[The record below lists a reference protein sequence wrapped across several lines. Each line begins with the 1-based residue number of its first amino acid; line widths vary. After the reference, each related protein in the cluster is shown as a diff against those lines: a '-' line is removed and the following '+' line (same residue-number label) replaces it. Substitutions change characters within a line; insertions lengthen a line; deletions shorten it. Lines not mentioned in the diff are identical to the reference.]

1 MEQDLLEKG
10 NSSPTTAQVFYSVF
24 DPPETEPRTP
34 SPTLLGPV
42 PKKFDKAAF
51 GPVVFTSKLQKKAR
65 NIGLTISRH
74 FFLSATHFGYSRH
87 ENPAR
92 IKKYAEIKGM
102 KVRIDTGDANT
113 KGENGKYSITLFKSK
128 VQSRVYT
135 ESKDLAEEW
144 RQQLSQYCIMTNFE
158 DFYTVKEVLGK
169 GAHGKVVL
177 AEKKETGKDYAVK
190 TFEKL
195 QLITRLKGFDTIL
208 NEINI
213 LRKLK
218 HEKIIRLHEVYESVS
233 SIHLVLEYVEGGELY
248 TKLKQK
254 KSYSEFQCIK
264 VLKNILQALSY
275 MHSQGIVHRDIKPE
289 NIVLTS
295 KEDDCDVKLVDFG
308 FAVELSSVPDLKRC
322 GTPGYVS
329 PEVLSSKPD
338 QPLSGKSDIFAVGAL
353 FYHMLTGSKLF
364 SGTTVEEILRKNK
377 LCSID
382 TFKLDAKRVSPAA
395 KDLVLKMLIK
405 NPKDRISAEEA
416 LEHPFMH
423 NIPISTTDISDDN
436 EDHSIGEV
444 SKYSFDMTH
453 LKELN
458 MCSQSKVIDSAGTFH
473 ITSHIPLDR
482 VNEVEDYNQNRVHL
496 PLGQHF
502 APHMNLECS
511 PRSIY
516 SHAMSNYTSESFESL
531 EESKVEEKSPRG
543 PAKLYRHSSARS
555 LKKSCGTNT
564 PTASPIHRAAIMNS
578 MKKSHLMDYRL
589 PEAQENPTGGEENPS
604 NPSLGGFSDYLK
616 KLDKPNPKPGLNLQ
630 AHLKRNSVFL

>member
-1 MEQDLLEKG
+1 MEADLLEKG
-10 NSSPTTAQVFYSVF
+10 STSPTPAQVFYSVF

-42 PKKFDKAAF
+42 PKRFDKAAF

-87 ENPAR
+87 ENPAK

-102 KVRIDTGDANT
+102 KVRVDTGDGNS
-113 KGENGKYSITLFKSK
+113 KVENGKYSITLFKSK

-135 ESKDLAEEW
+135 ENKELAEAW
-144 RQQLSQYCIMTNFE
+144 RVNLSQYCVMTNYE
-158 DFYTVKEVLGK
+158 DFYMVKEVLGK

-177 AEKKETGKDYAVK
+177 AENKMNRKNYAVK

-195 QLITRLKGFDTIL
+195 QLITRLKGFDSIL

-218 HEKIIRLHEVYESVS
+218 HGKIIQLHEVYESVS

-248 TKLKQK
+248 TRLKQK
-254 KSYSEFQCIK
+254 KSYSEYQCIK
-264 VLKNILQALSY
+264 VLKNLLGALSY

-289 NIVLTS
+289 NIVLAS

-329 PEVLSSKPD
+329 PEVLSSRPD
-338 QPLSGKSDIFAVGAL
+338 QPLSTKSDIFAVGAL

-364 SGTTVEEILRKNK
+364 SGNTVEEILRKNK
-377 LCSID
+377 VCNID
-382 TFKLDAKRVSPAA
+382 TFKLDAKRVSPSA
-395 KDLVLKMLIK
+395 KDLVLKMLVK

-436 EDHSIGEV
+436 EDHSVGEV

-482 VNEVEDYNQNRVHL
+482 INDGGDDYNNRVHL
-496 PLGQHF
+496 PLAHHYS
-502 APHMNLECS
+502 PHMNLESS

-516 SHAMSNYTSESFESL
+516 SHAMSNFTSESSFESL
-531 EESKVEEKSPRG
+531 EESKVEEKSPRS
-543 PAKLYRHSSARS
+543 AKLYRHHSTRNV
-555 LKKSCGTNT
+555 KKSCGSNT
-564 PTASPIHRAAIMNS
+564 PTASPIHRAAIMNNI
-578 MKKSHLMDYRL
+578 KKSHLMEVRL
-589 PEAQENPTGGEENPS
+589 PEPQQENGAGEEPTS
-604 NPSLGGFSDYLK
+604 FGGFSDFLK
-616 KLDKPNPKPGLNLQ
+616 KLDNPNPKPKPGLDLLAN
-630 AHLKRNSVFL
+630 LKRNSII